1 MHFHLLQHQGRDASA
16 PRHEHVART
25 CGNSTPEVVFPH
37 VLGTCSCLS
46 TCQCM
51 PLMAK
56 ARLQTNHTRR
66 KGQGVPVPSPPT
78 VGSLNASPKTT
89 VPISTDASSLRL
101 LLRESRWQL
110 LAPSPHY
117 QGHEM
122 CPRRWG
128 TPEQCFQD
136 TFPGHCSQCLPTSW
150 AHAHAVA
157 HYGAHDLNG
166 WSRGSIQTEASRR
179 DANMYSATAEHGVRK
194 DEPQSNSP
202 KAGEAATAAT
212 HRQQLID

>member
-1 MHFHLLQHQGRDASA
+1 MHPA
-16 PRHEHVART
+16 PFTVMRKQT
-25 CGNSTPEVVFPH
+25 CDV
-37 VLGTCSCLS
+37 
-46 TCQCM
+46 
-51 PLMAK
+51 
-56 ARLQTNHTRR
+56 
-66 KGQGVPVPSPPT
+66 
-78 VGSLNASPKTT
+78 
-89 VPISTDASSLRL
+89 
-101 LLRESRWQL
+101 
-110 LAPSPHY
+110 LAPLLHY
-117 QGHEM
+117 QGHEKV

-136 TFPGHCSQCLPTSW
+136 TFPGHCSRCPLTSW
-150 AHAHAVA
+150 AHAHAVP